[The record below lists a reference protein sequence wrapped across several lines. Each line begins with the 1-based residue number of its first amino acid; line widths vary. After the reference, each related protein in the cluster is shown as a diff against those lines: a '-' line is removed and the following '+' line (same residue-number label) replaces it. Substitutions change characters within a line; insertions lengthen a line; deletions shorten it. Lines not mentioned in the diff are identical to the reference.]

1 VKRQVYWQSGLVLA
15 AIMLFQIVMGLP
27 LLSANDPYWIEPRGD
42 MATMMAGHYAIIDH
56 PWRFPPV
63 ETTALRG
70 EALPTSIVYTDSLPW
85 VTILTKALGLGRI
98 VNPLALFLLISYIA
112 QPLAMVALLRACGV
126 KRTSSL
132 VLGALI
138 ALFYPAWFVR
148 QFGHIA
154 LAGHWLLI
162 LSLAWSVQVAR
173 FGLSRR
179 RILEITV
186 LGVATLGIH
195 PYHVVPF
202 AACLGSGLL
211 SELLQKRDQAPRSV
225 LLTIVSVGLAMG
237 LSAWVLGYGA
247 NGGQSGGGAAMGAYS
262 MNVLGPFL
270 PQASAAFGQIWDGRW
285 FTGTLD
291 ANGAQTFE
299 GYAYLGA
306 GLLLLAFAAAARA
319 VWGMARGGV
328 GRHKMAWS
336 RFCPLL
342 IALVILTL
350 WAIGP
355 RPYLGMKLLFDLP
368 RPTGKLGDLIGLFR
382 AHGRFFWIVGYAI
395 LALAITRIDKLESAR
410 LRGGLLALAA
420 LLQVFDMT
428 QMIRGVR
435 TTYKPVAPLYDAVVR
450 TDPAFEH
457 RPWRFQPLVECVG
470 ADDGWV
476 IVQLSGQALR
486 RHGVSNSGP
495 SARAFNVSCEIDAA
509 ATVNAGP
516 GDRTITAVIGD
527 RSKQTTLFDR
537 FKERSD
543 CYAFTRG
550 LLCGRDLAQTG
561 LEPYIPLSSEAI
573 AAAPIIRT
581 AAVRPAALG
590 DGWAPPEPHG
600 TWTSAKTAWLTVDNV
615 TPDFVLL
622 INLVSVA
629 PTGPQRVEFF
639 VDGRLMSRA
648 RVTTPG
654 LLTARISSGHERG
667 PTRIEI
673 RLPDA
678 AFPSPVDPR
687 RLGIGV
693 DEIRVVPLRR

>member
-1 VKRQVYWQSGLVLA
+1 VKRQAYWQAGLILA
-15 AIMLFQIVMGLP
+15 AIVLFQIVMGLP
-27 LLSANDPYWIEPRGD
+27 LLAANDPYWIEPKGD
-42 MATMMAGHYAIIDH
+42 MATMMAGHYAVIDH
-56 PWRFPPV
+56 PWRFPLA

-70 EALPTSIVYTDSLPW
+70 EALPISIVYTDSLPW
-85 VTILTKALGLGRI
+85 VTILMKALGLGRVI
-98 VNPLALFLLISYIA
+98 NPLALFLLVSYIA

-132 VLGALI
+132 MLGALI

-173 FGLSRR
+173 LGLSRR
-179 RILEITV
+179 RIVEITA
-186 LGVATLGIH
+186 LGVVALGVH

-202 AACLGSGLL
+202 AACLGAGLL
-211 SELLQKRDQAPRSV
+211 SELLQRRGGALRLV
-225 LLTIVSVGLAMG
+225 MLTVVSVGLAMG
-237 LSAWVLGYGA
+237 LSAWVLGYSN

-262 MNVLGPFL
+262 MNILGPIL
-270 PQASAAFGQIWDGRW
+270 PQASAAAGQAWDGRW

-291 ANGAQTFE
+291 ANGGQTFE

-306 GLLLLAFAAAARA
+306 GLLLLAIVAASLA
-319 VWGMARGGV
+319 VWGIRRDGAGLDVRV
-328 GRHKMAWS
+328 WS
-336 RFCPLL
+336 RFGPLL
-342 IALVILTL
+342 VAMIVLTL

-355 RPYLGMKLLFDLP
+355 RPYFGMQLLFDLP

-382 AHGRFFWIVGYAI
+382 AHGRFFWIVGYAV
-395 LALAITRIDKLESAR
+395 LALAVARIDKLESDRIR
-410 LRGGLLALAA
+410 LGLLALAL

-435 TTYKPVAPLYDAVVR
+435 ATYQPVTPMYDSVVR
-450 TDPAFEH
+450 ADPAFER

-470 ADDGWV
+470 AEDGWV
-476 IVQLSGQALR
+476 IVQMSSQALR

-495 SARAFNVSCEIDAA
+495 SARPLNVSCQVDKA
-509 ATVNAGP
+509 ATVNAAP
-516 GDRTITAVIGD
+516 GDRTLTAVIGD
-527 RSKQTTLFDR
+527 RSKQTALFDQ
-537 FKERSD
+537 FKNRSD
-543 CYAFTRG
+543 CYVFMRG

-573 AAAPIIRT
+573 AAARVIRT
-581 AAVRPAALG
+581 AAQRPAALG

-600 TWTSAKTAWLTVDNV
+600 TWTSAKTAWLTVDNE

-629 PTGPQRVEFF
+629 PTGPQRVEFL

-648 RVTTPG
+648 RVSTPG
-654 LLTARISSGHERG
+654 LLTARISSGHDRG

-678 AFPSPVDPR
+678 ALPSPVDPR
-687 RLGIGV
+687 LLGIGV
-693 DEIRVVPLRR
+693 DEIRVVPLRQ